1 MAGRSLQPHRAASRA
16 LPKKVLTAYF
26 LSHMQALLHSLGRL
40 VKTPLA
46 SLMTIGVIG
55 ITLAL
60 PAGMHVLLQE
70 FQGVSAGWKNTAR
83 ISLFLRQDIDGTAV
97 NDLLRRLQ
105 AMPGVATVVRIT
117 PDEALAEFRQL
128 TGFGEALQA
137 LTENPLPFVLVV
149 QPKTDFRDPLL
160 VQSLLHRLR
169 DLPGVELAQL
179 DLAWLK
185 RLFALTDIAR
195 RGVLVLGVLLSLAV
209 LLIMGNTIRLAIQSR
224 REEIEVEKL
233 IGATD
238 AFIRRPFL
246 YSGCWYGLA
255 GALVAWL
262 LVNGAL
268 WLLSSPIQ
276 RLSVLYNSDLSPGGL
291 GMMDSLVLLLTGVLL
306 GTLGAWLAVGRHLR
320 EIEPG

>member
-1 MAGRSLQPHRAASRA
+1 MSSPSPQRAASRA
-16 LPKKVLTAYF
+16 LPKKVLVAYF
-26 LSHMQALLHSLGRL
+26 VSHMQALLHSLGRL

-70 FQGVSAGWKNTAR
+70 FQGISAGWKNTTR
-83 ISLFLRQDIDGTAV
+83 ISLFLRQDIDGAAV
-97 NDLLRRLQ
+97 NDLFRRLQ
-105 AMPGVATVVRIT
+105 VMPGVASVVRIT

-160 VQSLLHRLR
+160 VQTLLHRLR

-262 LVNGAL
+262 LVNGTL
-268 WLLSSPIQ
+268 WFLSAPIQ
-276 RLSVLYNSDLSPGGL
+276 RLSVLYNSDLSLAGL
-291 GMMDSLVLLLTGVLL
+291 GIVESLVLLLTGVLL